1 MLGNLRIRRKIQMNA
16 ESKVLRRQ
24 RAALVEQMHDL
35 TNKTSFP
42 DESAKRWKELDTQQK
57 DLEQKIARAE
67 SAELDEEMRRV
78 IPPPMPQVGE
88 SYNGFQQR
96 SLPQQENFS
105 ESRDLQPFAK
115 ELDGKQYRDA
125 FHTYLVG
132 GEKML
137 NSGARNL
144 LADLSAEVRTYSGLD
159 TTTSGDAG
167 GYVIPI
173 GFQRELEVR
182 LKAVG
187 RMRANCRMLT
197 TATGNTLD
205 WPTMDDTG
213 NTGEFLAESNPV
225 SQLNPTFNQVQFQS
239 FLASSKQVLLSVQLF
254 QDSAFDVE
262 SVLAESFGI
271 RIGRIVNSKYTN
283 GTGSGEPQ
291 GLIYAIKNDAV
302 PNVVNATG
310 SNSNDGIVGNTEA
323 NSIGSDDLDNL
334 IAALDAAYRPNAQFM
349 MHYKTLDFLR
359 KVKDKYGRPLWSAGL
374 AADQPDTIY
383 GFPYDWN
390 TDMDQIGAGKYP
402 VIFGD
407 FSKHCI
413 RDVGGITLTRYSEL
427 YMPQHMIGFQ
437 AWLRTDSRRLQQSAF
452 SLLYNPLS

>member
-1 MLGNLRIRRKIQMNA
+1 MNQ
-16 ESKVLRRQ
+16 ESKALRRQ
-24 RAALVEQMHDL
+24 RSLLVQQMHDL
-35 TNKTSFP
+35 TNKSSFP
-42 DESAKRWKELDTQQK
+42 AEARKRWEALDIQQKELERQ
-57 DLEQKIARAE
+57 IATTE
-67 SAELDEEMRRV
+67 TAELDEEMRRV
-78 IPPPMPQVGE
+78 IPPPMPQIGE
-88 SYNGFQQR
+88 GHSFGR
-96 SLPQQENFS
+96 SLPPQENFS
-105 ESRDLQPFAK
+105 ESRVLRPFEQ
-115 ELDGKQYRDA
+115 ELGGKQYRDA
-125 FHTYLVG
+125 FHTYLIG

-144 LADLSAEVRTYSGLD
+144 LVDTSMEVRTYSGLQ
-159 TTTSGDAG
+159 TPTSGDGG

-173 GFQRELEVR
+173 GFQRELEIKM
-182 LKAVG
+182 KAVG
-187 RMRANCRMLT
+187 RMRAACRLLT

-262 SVLAESFGI
+262 ATLAEAFGI
-271 RIGRIVNSKYTN
+271 RIGRIINSKYTN

-291 GLIYAIKNDAV
+291 GLIYAIQNDAV
-302 PNVVNATG
+302 PNVVNAVG
-310 SNSNDGIVGNTEA
+310 SNSNDGISGNTEA

-334 IAALDAAYRPNAQFM
+334 IAALDASYRPNAQFM

-359 KVKDKYGRPLWSAGL
+359 KVKDKYGRPLWNEGL
-374 AADQPDTIY
+374 AAGTPDTIY
-383 GFPYDWN
+383 GFPFEWN
-390 TDMDQIGAGKYP
+390 VDMDQIGAGKYP
-402 VIFGD
+402 VLFGD

-413 RDVGGITLTRYSEL
+413 RDVGGFTLVRYSEL

-437 AWLRTDSRRLQQSAF
+437 SFLRTDSRRLQQSAF

>member
-1 MLGNLRIRRKIQMNA
+1 
-16 ESKVLRRQ
+16 
-24 RAALVEQMHDL
+24 MHDL
-35 TNKTSFP
+35 SNKSSFP
-42 DESAKRWKELDTQQK
+42 AEASKRWAALDVQQK
-57 DLEQKIARAE
+57 DLEAQIARAE
-67 SAELDEEMRRV
+67 SNELDEEMRKV
-78 IPPPMPQVGE
+78 IPPPQGQPGE
-88 SYNGFQQR
+88 AYSGFQPR
-96 SLPQQENFS
+96 SLPQQQNFS
-105 ESRDLQPFAK
+105 ESRELRPFEQ
-115 ELDGKQYRDA
+115 ELAGKQYRDA
-125 FHTYLVG
+125 FHTYLIG

-144 LADLSAEVRTYSGLD
+144 LTDTSAEVRTYTGLN

-187 RMRANCRMLT
+187 RMRANCRILT
-197 TATGNTLD
+197 TSTGNTLD

-225 SQLNPTFNQVQFQS
+225 SQVNPTFNQVQFIS
-239 FLASSKQVLLSVQLF
+239 SLASSKQVLLSVQLF

-271 RIGRIVNSKYTN
+271 RIGRTINSAYTN
-283 GTGSGEPQ
+283 GTGSGQPE
-291 GLIYAIKNDAV
+291 GLVYAIKNDAV
-302 PNVVNATG
+302 PNVVNAVG
-310 SNSNDGIVGNTEA
+310 SNSNDGISGNTEA

-334 IAALDAAYRPNAQFM
+334 IAALDAAYRPNAKFM

-359 KVKDKYGRPLWSAGL
+359 KVKDKYGRPLWNAGL
-374 AADQPDTIY
+374 AAAEPDTIY
-383 GFPYDWN
+383 GFSYDWN

-427 YMPQHMIGFQ
+427 YMPQHQIGFQ